1 MNVVITG
8 SIAYDYVMFF
18 AGEFAEHLLEEQLKQ
33 LSVSFL
39 VDSMRRERGGI
50 AANIAYTM
58 ALLKGKPRIMATVG
72 EDFGEYRTWLEGHGV
87 DTSAILEVED
97 VYCASFFANIDRQ
110 QNQIGSFYAGA
121 MAHAAEL
128 SFSQH
133 APDAD
138 LAVISPNE
146 PAAMSKYVE
155 ECKRLGIDYI
165 YDPSQQTIRLSA
177 EDLCAGIDGCALLT
191 VNEYELGMIEK
202 KTGLTRDKILMMSG
216 GLLVTRGAQG
226 SEIAFD
232 GESYHIPSVPPAH
245 VAEPTGAGDAF
256 RAGLLRGME
265 LGLPWDICGRMGALA
280 ATYVLE
286 HMGTQNHVFS
296 TPEFVARYRE
306 HFDDDSRLD
315 ILLGDV

>member
-18 AGEFAEHLLEEQLKQ
+18 AGEFADHLLEEQLSQ

-50 AANIAYTM
+50 AANIAFTM
-58 ALLKGKPRIMATVG
+58 ALLKGRPRIMATVG
-72 EDFGEYRTWLEGHGV
+72 EDFGEYRTWLERHGV
-87 DTSAILEVED
+87 DTSGILEIED

-121 MAHAAEL
+121 MARAAEL
-128 SFSQH
+128 SFAEH
-133 APDAD
+133 APDAE

-146 PAAMSKYVE
+146 PAAMSSYVK
-155 ECKRLGIDYI
+155 ECKRLGISYI
-165 YDPSQQTIRLSA
+165 YDPSQQTIRLSGD
-177 EDLCAGIDGCALLT
+177 DLCAGIDGCMLLT

-202 KTGLTRDKILMMSG
+202 KTGLTRKEILQMSG
-216 GLLVTRGAQG
+216 GLLVTRGARG
-226 SEIAFD
+226 SEIFVN
-232 GESYHIPSVPPAH
+232 GENYRIPAVPPAH

-256 RAGLLRGME
+256 RAGLLRGIE
-265 LGLPWDICGRMGALA
+265 LGLPWNICGRIGALA

-296 TPEFVARYRE
+296 TAEFVARYRE
-306 HFDDDSRLD
+306 HFDDEGRLD
-315 ILLGDV
+315 VLLDDA